1 MGQPGRS
8 PTFCNADH
16 ATTSTLNM
24 TRSDPPAIRS
34 AYVILGIAALLTWVV
49 LFSAGILMNS
59 QPYREALGAGAINM
73 TNLVNA
79 ILIYTPTNIALLCIL
94 AALTGGCASRIQ
106 SLNGIL
112 SRIEHARASGD
123 PDRVERLEIR
133 RQFMFE
139 SPFQAMLRG
148 FLVFIASVSGML
160 IISAE
165 PFTDPSP
172 EQFTRLASLLSTL
185 SFVFG
190 FDPSRLE
197 DVIQSLSGRMF
208 KGKDNRPS

>member
-1 MGQPGRS
+1 MS
-8 PTFCNADH
+8 
-16 ATTSTLNM
+16 TSNTIKH
-24 TRSDPPAIRS
+24 DPPALRT
-34 AYVILGIAALLTWVV
+34 AFVVLGIAALLAWIT

-59 QPYREALGAGAINM
+59 QPYRDALGAGAINV

-106 SLNGIL
+106 SLNGIQ
-112 SRIEHARASGD
+112 SRIEQAKASGD
-123 PDRVERLEIR
+123 MERAERLEIR
-133 RQFMFE
+133 RDFHFE

-160 IISAE
+160 LISAE
-165 PFTDPSP
+165 PFTSPSP
-172 EQFTRLASLLSTL
+172 EQFTRLASLLSTV
-185 SFVFG
+185 SFLFG

-197 DVIQSLSGRMF
+197 DMVQSLSGRMI
-208 KGKDNRPS
+208 KGKDNKPS